1 MYIYLYIYKKDKV
14 TEGTSGLSCRG
25 QVPLPRAVLEMPLT
39 WSVTTSRNG
48 PVAMRPAED
57 GAPLV
62 AGARSCYSEPC
73 SHRAAGATE
82 PDVSAEF
89 PALLGTADVNRWKLQ
104 GEKEEEGERG
114 LVGESNRAL
123 ENERIPLLCRLQ

>member
-1 MYIYLYIYKKDKV
+1 M

-25 QVPLPRAVLEMPLT
+25 QVPLPRAVLEMPLN

-62 AGARSCYSEPC
+62 AGAPP
-73 SHRAAGATE
+73 ATLS
-82 PDVSAEF
+82 PA
-89 PALLGTADVNRWKLQ
+89 PTALLVPQSLMCRPSFLHCWELQ
-104 GEKEEEGERG
+104 M
-114 LVGESNRAL
+114 
-123 ENERIPLLCRLQ
+123 